1 MRPKGVW
8 IHRASLPDLL
18 KRTTREPAL
27 WYQLKRIREPALWF
41 RLKKDKRT
49 GPVVPAEK
57 DQRTGPRAPLNGTV
71 CQCLKLRGIIFL

>member
-1 MRPKGVW
+1 MGHSATTGVW
-8 IHRASLPDLL
+8 IHRASLPDQL

-57 DQRTGPRAPLNGTV
+57 DQRTVPMSFRYAKV
-71 CQCLKLRGIIFL
+71 KKCCMI